1 MKNLRLVVL
10 PLIIL
15 LYSKFTFANNNG
27 MMSTFGDDSFSG
39 LNGVM
44 ETSYIDAEINQGE
57 FNGIRTEIE
66 PQNKIFSSG
75 LNGIMDVLD
84 PRTDSTIGHK
94 IITKKI
100 DTPPVQ
106 LQLFY
111 PVNGFLVENNNTA
124 SLNTYLKAIQ
134 NNQVESITIIGY
146 TDPSGPLIYNQTLS
160 KKRAESVA
168 KWLISHNVPS
178 QKIQIIGG
186 GIDADQNDF
195 QQARR
200 VDIVIY
206 VK

>member
-1 MKNLRLVVL
+1 MKNIRLVIL

-15 LYSKFTFANNNG
+15 LFTKFSFANNNG
-27 MMSTFGDDSFSG
+27 MMSTFGDNSFPG
-39 LNGVM
+39 WNGVM
-44 ETSYIDAEINQGE
+44 ETSFIDEEINQGE

-84 PRTDSTIGHK
+84 PHTDSTIGHK

-111 PVNGFLVENNNTA
+111 PVNGYLVENNNTA
-124 SLNTYLKAIQ
+124 SLKSYLKAIQ
-134 NNQVESITIIGY
+134 SNQVESIVITGY
-146 TDPSGPLIYNQTLS
+146 TDPTGSLSYNQTLS
-160 KKRAESVA
+160 KKRADSAA
-168 KWLISHNVPS
+168 KWLINHNVPS
-178 QKIQIIGG
+178 QKIQIIGA
-186 GIDADQNDF
+186 GIDSDQNDF